1 MISND
6 DFLLHLYLAAIAA
19 AEARP
24 TGSDL
29 ANAPCLDHWRPM
41 LTLGGVPL
49 LWGRVS
55 RHPRLGDALITTSP
69 LIALDRD
76 EGWARTFSRWYKLG
90 VPFDTL
96 RQIVGPEFPQI
107 RELPEVIGFGLPSH
121 IPLDDPEA
129 LAHLLA
135 ARIDSIRR
143 LARRAA
149 RH

>member
-1 MISND
+1 MIPD
-6 DFLLHLYLAAIAA
+6 DELLLHLYLAAIAA

-24 TGSDL
+24 TKADL
-29 ANAPCLDHWRPM
+29 ADAPGLDHWRPV

-76 EGWARTFSRWYKLG
+76 AGWARTFSRWYKLG

-96 RQIVGPEFPQI
+96 RQVVGSEFPHN
-107 RELPEVIGFGLPSH
+107 RELPEVIGFSLPNFVP
-121 IPLDDPEA
+121 IDDQDA
-129 LAHLLA
+129 LVRLLA

-143 LARRAA
+143 LARHAA